1 MLNTTDQATFLS
13 LRELRRSIQEAQK
26 PLVFWIGAGA
36 SKWLN
41 YPLWKELARQLRREF
56 SRFVDGFDNEQAHK
70 LIETNFFPRF
80 FQQCR
85 DLDQARY
92 YRFLSNAFLP
102 LPETALNARFTEA
115 LGRTTPLQVLTTN
128 IDEALEQRFS
138 GAGVYQRS
146 DISACVEQLQAR

>member
-102 LPETALNARFTEA
+102 LPETALRAIYRGSRKNNAAAVPDSQHRR
-115 LGRTTPLQVLTTN
+115 G
-128 IDEALEQRFS
+128 S
-138 GAGVYQRS
+138 GATIFWRRS
-146 DISACVEQLQAR
+146 LSAVGY